1 MRVKPEIELAAI
13 NLLAIL
19 LIIVIAFVSSNVLCI
34 ILGLPLML
42 FFPGYTLTVALFPQK
57 NDLNI
62 VERMALSLGLSIAVS
77 LLIGLVLNYT
87 PWGIGLYP
95 IVVSLVLFIFIASAI
110 AWYRRR
116 RLTTEEGFSIR
127 LNTDFLRWRAT
138 GRLNKV
144 LAIVLAALVLGV
156 AGTLAYV
163 IVTPK
168 DGEKFTEFY
177 VLGLDGKA
185 ENYPRELIVGEEGKV
200 ILGIVN
206 HEHEDNLVY
215 RVEIT
220 IDGEVND
227 TIGPLTLPDEEKWQS
242 EVSFTPYE
250 VGDNQKVEFVLYKQ
264 GEDKPYRS
272 LYLRVDVKGSG

>member
-1 MRVKPEIELAAI
+1 LRVKPEIELAAI

-19 LIIVIAFVSSNVLCI
+19 LIIVIAFVPSNVLRI
-34 ILGLPLML
+34 ILGLPIML
-42 FFPGYTLTVALFPQK
+42 FFPGYTLIVALFPQK

-110 AWYRRR
+110 ACYRRR
-116 RLTTEEGFSIR
+116 RLTTEEGFSIS
-127 LNTDFLRWRAT
+127 LNSDFLRGRAT
-138 GRLNKV
+138 SRLNKV

-168 DGEKFTEFY
+168 AGEKFTEFY

-185 ENYPRELIVGEEGKV
+185 ENYPQELIVGEEGKV

-206 HEHEDNLVY
+206 HEHEGNLVY

-220 IDGEVND
+220 IDSKVND
-227 TIGPLTLPDEEKWQS
+227 TIGPLTLPDGEKWQS
-242 EVSFTPYE
+242 EVGFTPYK
-250 VGDNQKVEFVLYKQ
+250 VGDNQKAEFVLYKL

-272 LYLRVDVKGSG
+272 LYLRVDVKGPS